1 MLTRFYV
8 LWIIKFALVVA
19 CIFVNIVFFFVSKF
33 FNDKKSLVTKINKI
47 RYKILKAKL
56 RAEKNYF
63 AVLKQIMD
71 K

>member
-33 FNDKKSLVTKINKI
+33 FNDKKLLGRINKI